1 MISNVIKKLY
11 SHVSKQRKLQFKIVI
26 GATILAS
33 FAEIVSLGAVVP
45 FIAVVTQP
53 DKIFSYPFMEEFA
66 LTIGIST
73 GQDMVAPI
81 ALLFVAAA
89 VLAGMLRIIVLK
101 ASIRLSN
108 STGADL
114 SAEMFRRTIYQPYSV
129 HIGRSSSDVISGI
142 TQKVATATSVLTAI
156 VTVITNFIIFVAI
169 FSALLVID
177 PIIASG
183 AILTFGSMYIGISK
197 FAKDTLTK
205 NSDIIARQQSNVVK
219 ASQEGLGAIRDILL
233 DGSQQHYS
241 DSYRDRVHKLQRAL
255 GGNQFITLAPRYVM
269 EAVAMVL
276 IGCFTFFVSHDSEL
290 ISSAMPTLGA
300 LALGAQRLLPVLQQ
314 LYGNF
319 SLVSG
324 SQESLVDVI
333 ELLEQEV
340 ETHSMKAAPVPITF
354 EKSIKLSRVD
364 YSYSLQGPL
373 ILNNLD
379 IEITKGSTVGFVG
392 ETGSGKSTAM
402 DIVLSLLLPRQGKLL
417 VDDLEINSS
426 NKDSWQRSLSHVPQ
440 HIYLADTSILQN
452 IAFGVAY
459 EDIDHQRVA
468 RAGRQAQM
476 HEFVENLPDGYATIV
491 GERGVKFSGGQRQ
504 RIGIARALYKNA
516 SVLIL
521 DEATS
526 ALDTKTEELVMTQI
540 SDLHPELTVIIIAHR
555 ISTLEK
561 CDEIFEFSAGGG
573 FKKSSYQNLVVNEK
587 NGSKE

>member
-1 MISNVIKKLY
+1 
-11 SHVSKQRKLQFKIVI
+11 
-26 GATILAS
+26 
-33 FAEIVSLGAVVP
+33 
-45 FIAVVTQP
+45 
-53 DKIFSYPFMEEFA
+53 MEEFA

-73 GQDMVAPI
+73 GQDLVAPI
-81 ALLFVAAA
+81 ALLFVVAA
-89 VLAGMLRIIVLK
+89 VLAAMLRIIVLK
-101 ASIRLSN
+101 VSIMLSN

-114 SAEMFRRTIYQPYSV
+114 SAEMFRRTIYQQYSV

-169 FSALLVID
+169 FVALIVID
-177 PIIASG
+177 PKIASG
-183 AILTFGSMYIGISK
+183 VILIFGSLYIGISK
-197 FAKDTLTK
+197 FAKHNLTE
-205 NSDIIARQQSNVVK
+205 NSGIIARQQSNVVK
-219 ASQEGLGAIRDILL
+219 ASPEGLGAIRDSLL
-233 DGSQQHYS
+233 DGSQKIYS

-255 GGNQFITLAPRYVM
+255 GGNPFITLAPRYVM
-269 EAVAMVL
+269 EAIALVL
-276 IGCFTFFVSHDSEL
+276 IGCFTFFMSHDSEL
-290 ISSAMPTLGA
+290 VSSAMPTLGA

-324 SQESLVDVI
+324 SQESLLDVI
-333 ELLEQEV
+333 ELLEQKI
-340 ETHSMKAAPVPITF
+340 ETHSMKAASVPITF
-354 EKSIKLSRVD
+354 EKSIKLSCVD
-364 YSYSLQGPL
+364 YSYSPQGPL

-402 DIVLSLLLPRQGKLL
+402 DIVLSLLSPRQGKLL
-417 VDDLEINSS
+417 VDDLEINNS
-426 NKDSWQRSLSHVPQ
+426 NKDSWQGTLSHVPQ
-440 HIYLADTSILQN
+440 HIFLADTSIAQN
-452 IAFGVAY
+452 IAFGVAHQ
-459 EDIDHQRVA
+459 DIDYQRVA
-468 RAGRQAQM
+468 RTGRQAQL
-476 HEFVENLPDGYATIV
+476 HEFVESLPDGYATIV
-491 GERGVKFSGGQRQ
+491 GERGVKFSGGQIQ

-561 CDEIFEFSAGGG
+561 AEKIFEFSAGGG
-573 FKKSSYQNLVVNEK
+573 CKTICYKDLIADGEKPQSKKT
-587 NGSKE
+587 